1 MSTFSFITPTSWRCA
16 PCNRELT
23 PEKVNV
29 SYMGSIF
36 TVELMV
42 CPSCGFVLISEDLA
56 LGKMHAVEQLLE
68 DK

>member
-1 MSTFSFITPTSWRCA
+1 MSTFSFISQTSWRCA
-16 PCNRELT
+16 PCNQELQ

-42 CPSCGFVLISEDLA
+42 CSSCGFVLIPENLA
-56 LGKMHAVEQLLE
+56 MGKMLAVEQLLE